1 MSKKIM
7 SHAAAQ
13 SEKKLTPMMA
23 QYETAKRDHP
33 DCLLFFRMGDFFE
46 LFYEDAEQASAALD
60 IALTKRQDTPMC
72 GVPVHA
78 YENYLAKL
86 IRAGFKVAICDQLES
101 PEEARARDGY
111 KALVRRGV
119 IRIVTPGTLTENT
132 LLDTRRANYLAVL
145 GCHKGAYALAWCDIS
160 TGAFHVQDVG
170 DKEVKSALARINA
183 SELLIS
189 STVATAFPE
198 LKDVASLEEERNF
211 DVISGRK
218 RLQERFEVLA
228 LDGFGQFSDSCLA
241 ASGALLCYI
250 GRTQNGHL
258 PLLNPPRLFQSD
270 KTVIIDSS
278 TLKNLEIFEST
289 NGNRK
294 DGLLACLDNTRT
306 AAGGRLLAER
316 LASPS
321 QNLDEIN
328 QRLDEIA
335 AFENGALR
343 RNLRTSLGQ
352 VPDAER
358 ALSRLSLNRAGPRD
372 LAIIRSLGQSAS
384 EIRIQLNAA
393 QNAPEA
399 LKNLCTDINQA
410 MTISHLI
417 DTLERSLT
425 AEPSMLTR
433 EGGFIRSGYY
443 PALDEA
449 LGLRDDARKIMAALQ
464 ARYVNQTGMN
474 TLKISYNAI
483 IGYHIDI
490 SAKQAAPLLEIE
502 ARQDPQRSMFIHRQ
516 TLANNVRFT
525 TEELLDLEQKISK
538 AGETAL
544 ALELQ
549 IFEDLR
555 RQILSQADTIKDLVH
570 TLARIDVATAMAD
583 LASTRKYTRPHL
595 SNDAHFTITGGRHP
609 VVECALQSR
618 GNRFDPNDCGL
629 NQDARLWLITGPN
642 MAGKSTFLRQNA
654 LITLMAQAGLYVPA
668 AKAEIGLV
676 DRIFSRVGAGDDLSS
691 GRSTFM
697 VEMTETALILNQ
709 ATAKSLVI
717 VDEIGRGT
725 ATQDGLALAR
735 ACLEYFHDSLKCRG
749 LFATHFHELTTLE
762 GELGSLACYNLAV
775 REQGGQIYFLHR
787 VEKGAADRSF
797 GVHVAKLAGL
807 PATVV
812 KRAQDILR
820 VLEKSPKAQAPS
832 LPLFDA
838 APAQDNSPP
847 PHPAIEMLESI
858 DPDAMSPKEAL
869 EILYKLKNM

>member
-1 MSKKIM
+1 MPQ
-7 SHAAAQ
+7 AALQ
-13 SEKKLTPMMA
+13 PEKKLTPMMA
-23 QYETAKRDHP
+23 QYEAAKLAHP

-46 LFYEDAEQASAALD
+46 IFGDDAEKASATLD
-60 IALTKRQDTPMC
+60 IALTKRQETPMC

-86 IRAGFKVAICDQLES
+86 IKAGFKVAICDQLES

-119 IRIVTPGTLTENT
+119 VRIVTPGTLTEAH
-132 LLDTRRANYLAVL
+132 LLDTRRSNYLTAL
-145 GCHKGAYALAWCDIS
+145 ACHKHQFALAWCDIS
-160 TGAFHVQDVG
+160 TGAFHVQDVA
-170 DKEVKSALARINA
+170 DKEVKTALARING
-183 SELLIS
+183 SELLLS
-189 STVATAFPE
+189 PSAAQAFPE
-198 LKDVASLEEERNF
+198 LKENGSIEEDRNF
-211 DVISGRK
+211 DVVTARK
-218 RLQERFEVLA
+218 KIAARFEVLA
-228 LDGFGQFSDSCLA
+228 LDGFGQFSDPCLA
-241 ASGALLCYI
+241 AAGALLSYI
-250 GRTQNGHL
+250 ERTQNGQL
-258 PLLNPPRLFQSD
+258 PLLNPPRLFQTNES
-270 KTVIIDSS
+270 VIIDAS

-289 NGNRK
+289 SGNRK
-294 DGLLACLDNTRT
+294 DGLLACLDNTKT

-321 QNLDEIN
+321 QNPDEIN
-328 QRLDEIA
+328 RRLDEVE
-335 AFENGALR
+335 AFDNNALR
-343 RNLRTSLGQ
+343 KNLRQTLSQ

-358 ALSRLSLNRAGPRD
+358 ALSRLALNRAGPRD
-372 LAIIRSLGQSAS
+372 LSLIRALGQSAATT
-384 EIRIQLNAA
+384 RITLNSI
-393 QNAPEA
+393 QDGSPA
-399 LKNLCTDINQA
+399 LNDLRNDLNQ
-410 MTISHLI
+410 SLSLSNLI
-417 DTLERSLT
+417 DTLEQALT
-425 AEPSMLTR
+425 AEPPLLAR
-433 EGGFIRSGYY
+433 EGGFIKSGFR

-449 LGLRDDARKIMAALQ
+449 LRLRDDARKIMAALQ
-464 ARYVNQTGMN
+464 ARYVTQTGMSS
-474 TLKISYNAI
+474 LKISYNAI

-544 ALELQ
+544 ALELE
-549 IFEDLR
+549 IFAEL
-555 RQILSQADTIKDLVH
+555 QQSILAQADTIKHLVH
-570 TLARIDVATAMAD
+570 TLARIDIASSVAE
-583 LASTRKYTRPHL
+583 LASARKYTRPRL
-595 SNDAHFTITGGRHP
+595 SNDARFTVTGGRHP

-618 GNRFDPNDCGL
+618 GQRFDANDCAL
-629 NQDARLWLITGPN
+629 NDGEKLWLITGPN

-668 AKAEIGLV
+668 ASAEIGLV

-709 ATAKSLVI
+709 ATARSLVI

-735 ACLEYFHDSLKCRG
+735 ACLEYFHDTIKCRG
-749 LFATHFHELTTLE
+749 LFATHFHELTALE
-762 GELGSLACYNLAV
+762 AGLQALACYNLAV

-812 KRAQDILR
+812 KRAETILK
-820 VLEKSPKAQAPS
+820 VLEKSPKAAPD
-832 LPLFDA
+832 LPLFDSVA
-838 APAQDNSPP
+838 APANEDVP
-847 PHPAIEMLESI
+847 PHPALSLLDGL
-858 DPDAMSPKEAL
+858 DPDALSPKEAL
-869 EILYKLKNM
+869 ETLYKLKSLN